1 MKNLRVLYHDNCFD
15 GLASAAVFSSFYKG
29 KVKPGAE
36 IEYEGLAHKAGQLI
50 DEELFGSGEN
60 AIVDFKYSASEKLT
74 WWFDHHQSAFL
85 SEADEQ
91 HFRRDASGRKFH
103 DPAFR
108 SCTKYI
114 ASIAKSTFGFEDP
127 SLAELIHWADIID
140 GAQFSSAQSAV
151 ELKEPAM
158 KLMTVIE
165 ATRNVDLLHRIIRW
179 ELEKPLAQLLNE
191 PEIRSTFEELYEN
204 HLKAIEMM
212 RERARLTDGVIVYD
226 ISDKSFDAQ
235 NKFIPYYLFPE
246 AVYCVGVSRSSVRA
260 KVSVGSNP
268 WSPRERTENLA
279 KLAEH
284 YGGGGHAVVAAISF
298 KPDALGEAQAAAREI
313 VQKLQASLK
322 RG

>member
-1 MKNLRVLYHDNCFD
+1 
-15 GLASAAVFSSFYKG
+15 
-29 KVKPGAE
+29 
-36 IEYEGLAHKAGQLI
+36 
-50 DEELFGSGEN
+50 
-60 AIVDFKYSASEKLT
+60 
-74 WWFDHHQSAFL
+74 
-85 SEADEQ
+85 
-91 HFRRDASGRKFH
+91 
-103 DPAFR
+103 
-108 SCTKYI
+108 
-114 ASIAKSTFGFEDP
+114 
-127 SLAELIHWADIID
+127 
-140 GAQFSSAQSAV
+140 
-151 ELKEPAM
+151 M

-268 WSPRERTENLA
+268 WSPRGENRESRKTRPNTMA
-279 KLAEH
+279 
-284 YGGGGHAVVAAISF
+284 
-298 KPDALGEAQAAAREI
+298 GEGTPLLCCDL
-313 VQKLQASLK
+313 LQARCTRGGAGCCARDRAEAASLVEK
-322 RG
+322 GLRSIQRDRESGLRFSSDLLDTACRYFLQRVRSQHHHLRVDDACRWVGQ